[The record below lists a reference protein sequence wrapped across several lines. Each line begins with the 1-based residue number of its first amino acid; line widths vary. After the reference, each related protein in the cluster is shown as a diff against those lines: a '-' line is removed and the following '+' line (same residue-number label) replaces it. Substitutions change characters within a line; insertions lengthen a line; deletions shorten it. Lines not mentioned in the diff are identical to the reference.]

1 MSYGRNIALPPLT
14 AGRERGSR
22 LPVVMRKVVLAGI
35 MLGLSGCI
43 SPDFQD
49 AKPMPVSTPP
59 PPIQSGPS
67 RPIAGALE
75 CIRRGAKLNSLRFA
89 VAVHADGTGK
99 SSFGYEGATGS
110 YLPQGTT
117 AMWAAQAVMLAGGQ
131 AMNYYELNTERAI
144 RQFGGQS
151 MERAFT
157 DRLSGASPNFVISTA
172 FTALD
177 FLGGSDIDV
186 RVGGIGP
193 NSRTRGA
200 SLEVA
205 AEIYRPGDR
214 ITLAMST
221 LSRQVIYRQVGMGA
235 SRIVGKGPGE
245 LISGGISFSDQQRM
259 QESARDLVALSVAD
273 VLSGIPTVSA
283 ECRARVAAL
292 KGVRDDRYRDDR
304 YRDDRYRDDRYR
316 DDRYRDDGYP
326 DDRQ

>member
-1 MSYGRNIALPPLT
+1 MINIWPQHPGNPLKRFVGEGGVKLRMSSGRNIARLLPLA
-14 AGRERGSR
+14 AGRDLLGSR
-22 LPVVMRKVVLAGI
+22 FPVVMRKVVLAGV
-35 MLGLSGCI
+35 MLGLSGCV
-43 SPDFQD
+43 SPNFED
-49 AKPMPVSTPP
+49 APPMPVSTAPP
-59 PPIQSGPS
+59 PMQSGPS
-67 RPIAGALE
+67 RPIARALE
-75 CIRRGAKLNSLRFA
+75 CIRKGAKLNTIRFA

-117 AMWAAQAVMLAGGQ
+117 AMWATQAVMLAGGQ
-131 AMNYYELNTERAI
+131 AINYYELNTERAI
-144 RQFGGQS
+144 RQFGGQPVDK
-151 MERAFT
+151 AFS
-157 DRLSGASPNFVISTA
+157 DRLYGAAPNFVISTA

-193 NSRTRGA
+193 NTRTRGA

-214 ITLAMST
+214 VTLAMST
-221 LSRQVIYRQVGMGA
+221 LSRQVLYRQVGMGA

-245 LISGGISFSDQQRM
+245 LISGGLSFSDQQRM

-283 ECRARVAAL
+283 ECRAHVAEL
-292 KGVRDDRYRDDR
+292 KDVRDEA
-304 YRDDRYRDDRYR
+304 
-316 DDRYRDDGYP
+316 
-326 DDRQ
+326 

>member
-1 MSYGRNIALPPLT
+1 MSCGRNIALLPLT

-43 SPDFQD
+43 SPDFRD

-292 KGVRDDRYRDDR
+292 KGVRDDRS
-304 YRDDRYRDDRYR
+304 RDDRYRDDRYR

>member
-1 MSYGRNIALPPLT
+1 
-14 AGRERGSR
+14 
-22 LPVVMRKVVLAGI
+22 MRKVFLAGV
-35 MLGLSGCI
+35 MLGLSGCV
-43 SPDFQD
+43 SPNFED
-49 AKPMPVSTPP
+49 APPMPVSTAPP
-59 PPIQSGPS
+59 PMQSGPS
-67 RPIAGALE
+67 RPIARALE
-75 CIRRGAKLNSLRFA
+75 CIRKGAKLNTIRFA

-99 SSFGYEGATGS
+99 SSLGYQGATGS
-110 YLPQGTT
+110 FLPQGTT

-144 RQFGGQS
+144 RQFGGQPV
-151 MERAFT
+151 EKAFT
-157 DRLSGASPNFVISTA
+157 DRLYGAAPNFVISTA

-221 LSRQVIYRQVGMGA
+221 LSRQVIYRQVGTGA

-245 LISGGISFSDQQRM
+245 LVSGGISFSDQQRM

-283 ECRARVAAL
+283 ECRAQVAAL
-292 KGVRDDRYRDDR
+292 KGFRVER
-304 YRDDRYRDDRYR
+304 
-316 DDRYRDDGYP
+316 
-326 DDRQ
+326 